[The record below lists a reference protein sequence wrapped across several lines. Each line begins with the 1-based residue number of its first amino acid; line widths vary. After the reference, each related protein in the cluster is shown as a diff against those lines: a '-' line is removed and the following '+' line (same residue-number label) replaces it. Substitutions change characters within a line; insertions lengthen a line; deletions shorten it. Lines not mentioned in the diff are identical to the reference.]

1 MPADVHKKVYILP
14 KFSRGQYHAF
24 MVSLRNS
31 LGFEQSDVAQFRFR
45 ILNHAYEYG
54 WKAAVSAYGIKK
66 SSLYNWKRA
75 FEKSGKK
82 LCSLIPQSTRPHH
95 TRRMVVDP
103 RLIEFIKQTRE
114 EYGRV
119 SKYKLKIFLDEYAA
133 SLKIPGY
140 GLDKIAKIIKRNHYF
155 FDPPK
160 KRKNKTKLLYPRL
173 KRHPKETTPG
183 YVEMDSITIY
193 VFNKKLYF
201 ITAIDIVT
209 KFAWVML
216 TRTLSS
222 KEAVVALRRFTD
234 KYPHIIRQIQTDN
247 GSEFL
252 KYFDQYLVLK
262 GVSHRFVYPHSP
274 KVNGVVERFNRTIQD
289 EFIDRSNELYFN
301 LNKFNQKLTNYLVW
315 YNTQRP
321 HYSLKY
327 QTPMNYLQKFI
338 IT

>member
-1 MPADVHKKVYILP
+1 MPADVHKKVYVLP
-14 KFSRGQYHAF
+14 KFNHGQYHAL

-31 LGFEQSDVAQFRFR
+31 LGFEQNDVAQFRLR
-45 ILNHAYEYG
+45 ILNHVYEYG

-66 SSLYNWKRA
+66 SSLYNWKNT
-75 FEKSGKK
+75 FENSGKK
-82 LCSLIPQSTRPHH
+82 LYSLVPKSTRPHR
-95 TRRMVVDP
+95 TRRMAVDI
-103 RLIEFIKQTRE
+103 RLLELIKQTRE

-119 SKYKLKIFLDEYAA
+119 SKYKLKIFLDEYAR
-133 SLKIPGY
+133 SLKIPSY

-160 KRKNKTKLLYPRL
+160 KRKSPTKLLYPRL
-173 KRHPKETTPG
+173 KKHPKETTPG

-209 KFAWVML
+209 KFAWVVL
-216 TRTLSS
+216 TKSLSS
-222 KEAVVALRRFTD
+222 KEAVAALKKFTD
-234 KYPHIIRQIQTDN
+234 KYPHVVRQIQTDN

-252 KYFDQYLVLK
+252 KYFDLNLRLK
-262 GVSHRFVYPHSP
+262 NIPHKFVYPHSP

-289 EFIDRSNELYFN
+289 EFIGRSDELYFN
-301 LNKFNQKLTNYLVW
+301 LDKFNQKLTNYLTW

-327 QTPMNYLQKFI
+327 QTPMNYLQKF
-338 IT
+338 TTT